1 MKISFPTVNRIEEIY
16 VHLRV
21 IFLPFLSTSHLR
33 RRKGDEVREEEEEE
47 KEINILPM
55 SWLQLISLNSRFLDG
70 TGKVSRGIR
79 RRGIEDRKQRTGW
92 EEV

>member
-1 MKISFPTVNRIEEIY
+1 MKISFPMVNRIEEIY

-47 KEINILPM
+47 KEINTLPM
-55 SWLQLISLNSRFLDG
+55 S
-70 TGKVSRGIR
+70 
-79 RRGIEDRKQRTGW
+79 
-92 EEV
+92 